1 MSELL
6 YAAYGSNLHPH
17 RVCARVPTARL
28 IGIGHINGHGL
39 RFNKR
44 GKDGSAKCNL
54 VAATE
59 QTHVAVY
66 SIGIEDKSVL
76 DLIEGLGR
84 GYDRAMVEVSRFGR
98 CWTYIATPDAVD
110 DALVPFSWYKRLV
123 MLGCEY
129 HDFPTAY
136 VEAIRATADEHDPVF
151 NRRIVNLDLVGRL
164 EQVMR
169 NSDFTDR

>member
-17 RVCARVPTARL
+17 RLGARVPTARL
-28 IGIGHINGHGL
+28 LGIGHIDGLGL

-44 GKDGSAKCNL
+44 GMDGSAKCSL

-66 SIGIEDKSVL
+66 SIGIDDVPVL

-84 GYDRAMVEVSRFGR
+84 GYDRAMVEVSRFGQ
-98 CWTYIATPDAVD
+98 CFTYIAMPNAVD
-110 DALVPFSWYKRLV
+110 EALIPYSWYKRLV

-129 HDFPTAY
+129 HDFPSPY
-136 VEAIRATADEHDPVF
+136 VEAIRTIADANDPVID
-151 NRRIVNLDLVGRL
+151 RRTVHLDLVGRL
-164 EQVMR
+164 EQSMR
-169 NSDFTDR
+169 